1 MKIPNTPQEPEPPRP
16 PDASD
21 RGAPETGDHHH
32 HLEMT
37 SPTVDEA
44 ALADD
49 FTAGTD
55 APLGRAGVER
65 ALAND

>member
-1 MKIPNTPQEPEPPRP
+1 MKIPNVPQEPEPPRP
-16 PDASD
+16 SDASA
-21 RGAPETGDHHH
+21 REAPKPGGHHH
-32 HLEMT
+32 HLETT